1 MAKPAEASL
10 PIIWVRGWLCLV
22 YACAK
27 VMTVLANYIR
37 LALLQ
42 RCPGGGV
49 MAQLSGHWNAEAGK
63 ALKFPPNNTP
73 WHGLVW
79 ATLSGS
85 GKDCVAFQAGPRPHK
100 RLCTGTGMC
109 LDSKTSV

>member
-27 VMTVLANYIR
+27 VMTVLANYIS
-37 LALLQ
+37 LAHLQ
-42 RCPGGGV
+42 PRPGGGV
-49 MAQLSGHWNAEAGK
+49 TSQLSGHWNAEAGK

-79 ATLSGS
+79 ATLGLTHSN
-85 GKDCVAFQAGPRPHK
+85 VYVQGPGCASIVK
-100 RLCTGTGMC
+100 QVF
-109 LDSKTSV
+109 SF